1 MEHGRNIEALTAD
14 ALDHY
19 MFALARMEDI
29 RRDGP
34 LIYTEGKG
42 LEVKDAAGKSYL
54 DMMSMQTRATSLGFG
69 NEEIAKAV
77 YDQLCRLH
85 YGGCFANIADSTI
98 HLSVEIAKRA
108 PKGMTHS
115 NFGGSGSEANELAFK
130 IAKQYHHQAGRK
142 PRAYKI
148 IARWNAYHGATMGAQ
163 AATDSL
169 GTRHASEPGV
179 PGYSHIPAPINY
191 RNPFGL
197 DQRKYYDLCI
207 DYLEQQILHE
217 GPDYVAAFIG
227 EPVMQTFGTQVPP
240 DDYWPRVREIC
251 DKYNVLLI
259 ADEVICGFGRTGKWF
274 AMQNWG
280 VTPDIITF
288 AKAVTAGYFPLGGV
302 IVKQEIAEAIPHFLH
317 IQTYQGHPGGC
328 AAALKTIEILE
339 RDNLIEKSRT
349 DGAYFLDKM
358 KRLESLAIVGETR
371 GLGLWTAI
379 DFTSNKKTRAAL
391 KPEQVGKI
399 VTRMRHHGVL
409 AGHSVTGIEFAPALT
424 ATRSQLDRC
433 VDVAEQ
439 SVKEIMKEDGLG

>member
-1 MEHGRNIEALTAD
+1 MEHGRNIDALAAD
-14 ALDHY
+14 AIDHY
-19 MFALARMEDI
+19 MFGLARMEDI

-69 NEEIAKAV
+69 NEEIAKAI
-77 YDQLCRLH
+77 YDQLCKLH
-85 YGGCFANIADSTI
+85 YAGCFANVADTTI
-98 HLSVEIAKRA
+98 RLSVEIAKRA
-108 PKGMTHS
+108 PKGMTHTCY
-115 NFGGSGSEANELAFK
+115 GGSGSEANELAFK
-130 IAKQYHHQAGRK
+130 AAKQYHHATGRK

-179 PGYSHIPAPINY
+179 PGYSHVPAPLNY
-191 RNPFGL
+191 RNPFGME
-197 DQRKYYDLCI
+197 QRKYYDFCI

-227 EPVMQTFGTQVPP
+227 EPIMQTFGVQVPP

-259 ADEVICGFGRTGKWF
+259 ADEVISGFGRTGKWF
-274 AMQNWG
+274 AMQHWG

-288 AKAVTAGYFPLGGV
+288 AKAVTAGYFPLGG
-302 IVKQEIAEAIPHFLH
+302 ILVKKEIAEAIPHFLH

-339 RDNLIEKSRT
+339 RDKLVEKSLSN
-349 DGAYFLDKM
+349 GAYFLDKM
-358 KRLESLAIVGETR
+358 KRLDNLAIVGETR

-379 DFTSNKKTRAAL
+379 DFTSNKKTRATL
-391 KPEQVGKI
+391 QQEQVGKI
-399 VTRMRHHGVL
+399 AKRMRQHGVL
-409 AGHSVTGIEFAPALT
+409 AGQNVYGIELAPGLI
-424 ATRSQLDRC
+424 ATQSQLDRC

-439 SVKEIMKEDGLG
+439 SIKEVMKEERLG